1 MKQRENRTLDRSVEA
16 ACRKYE
22 LSLRHGSNSPRADG
36 KTLEQTEN
44 FRQGIERMACRTT
57 QMKQLICSRGV
68 PLIQF
73 VAYRAFTQHVDKL
86 TREYAGEALR
96 NLALMAISRWLGY
109 GLNRDVL
116 LEICA
121 LIFDLDLTGPAQGRQ
136 P

>member
-1 MKQRENRTLDRSVEA
+1 MKQRDTRTLDRSVEA

-22 LSLRHGSNSPRADG
+22 RALSRGRSNPRADG
-36 KTLEQTEN
+36 KTREQLEN

-73 VAYRAFTQHVDKL
+73 VSYRSFTQHVDKI
-86 TREYAGEALR
+86 TREYRGEALR
-96 NLALMAISRWLGY
+96 NLALIAIDRWLAY

-121 LIFDLDLTGPAQGRQ
+121 QIFNLDLSAPA
-136 P
+136 PPL